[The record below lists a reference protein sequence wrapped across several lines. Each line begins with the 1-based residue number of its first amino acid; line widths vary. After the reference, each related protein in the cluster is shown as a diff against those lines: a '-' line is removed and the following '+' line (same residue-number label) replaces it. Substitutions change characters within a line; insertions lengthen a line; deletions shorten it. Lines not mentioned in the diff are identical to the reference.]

1 MIIKLRNW
9 KLALLA
15 LIFFCLFISLGIWQ
29 INRANYKKLLLKTYA
44 ERTVHTPY
52 KASELATPNDWRYY
66 RATLVGKYDNE
77 HTFLLDNKTHK
88 GQVGYEVYT
97 PFKADGLDE
106 IILVDRGF
114 APMDPDRSKLPK
126 LKNVGGE
133 VTLTGMLNLPPIY
146 VSLGQL
152 ADAKQVTWPLRIEFI
167 SLTEM
172 GKIAN
177 LHIFPY
183 ILNLQPNDPGALDIE
198 WQIVTTDPERNM
210 GYAVQWFALAITLLI
225 LFAVLNW
232 RKIDGANGTSPR
244 RQSQKLDKTGTSSK
258 RKK

>member
-15 LIFFCLFISLGIWQ
+15 LIFFCLFVSLGIWQ
-29 INRANYKKLLLKTYA
+29 LNRANYKKSLLKTYA

-66 RATLVGKYDNE
+66 RTTLTGKYDNE
-77 HTFLLDNKTHK
+77 HTFLLDNKTFK
-88 GQVGYEVYT
+88 GKVGYEVYT

-106 IILVDRGF
+106 TILVDRGF
-114 APMDPDRSKLPK
+114 VPMGDDRSQLPAIA
-126 LKNVGGE
+126 NVDGE
-133 VTLTGMLNLPPIY
+133 TTLTGMLNLPPIY

-152 ADAKQVTWPLRIEFI
+152 TDTKEVSWPLRIEYI
-167 SLTEM
+167 SLPEM
-172 GKIAN
+172 AKIAN
-177 LHIFPY
+177 VHLFPY
-183 ILNLQPNDPGALDIE
+183 VLNLQPKDPGAFDIE

-232 RKIDGANGTSPR
+232 RKSPNGTNPR
-244 RQSQKLDKTGTSSK
+244 RQSPKGTSAK